1 MPRTGHVVA
10 AGVLKIGEVADRAGV
25 SVRALRYY
33 EEQGLLRTVR
43 TSAGHRL
50 FDETAVDRVQFFQ
63 QLYAAGLTSGNIAQ
77 LLPCID
83 SGHTDREQRA
93 MLHEQRARLRDRLD
107 DLAAAI
113 ARLDTVIA
121 ATDTHP

>member
-1 MPRTGHVVA
+1 MRSAGSVVDD
-10 AGVLKIGEVADRAGV
+10 GVLKIGEVARRAGV

-33 EEQGLLRTVR
+33 EEQGLLETVR
-43 TSAGHRL
+43 SSAGHRL
-50 FDETAVDRVQFFQ
+50 YDETAVERVRFYQ

-77 LLPCID
+77 LLPCVD
-83 SGHTDREQRA
+83 SGHTDHEQRA
-93 MLHEQRARLRDRLD
+93 MLHQQRALLRDRMD

-121 ATDTHP
+121 EADARS